1 MTQTP
6 NPSTSAASQ
15 PAPPQPP
22 VPGTPTSTV
31 SAPAPQP
38 VPTAATQL
46 LTAQLGPR
54 ALAAAVAATTS
65 GLHTINVQL
74 RPAQLGTVQ
83 VVATMGDHGL
93 TVHLHA
99 ASDATREV
107 LRSALADLQADLT
120 AGGIGD
126 LASLDVSDHAPDQQ
140 QSWNEAGESSPGGGS
155 RADARAPLT
164 AAAEPLAVP
173 RLLPTAHDRRVD
185 LRV

>member
-1 MTQTP
+1 M
-6 NPSTSAASQ
+6 
-15 PAPPQPP
+15 
-22 VPGTPTSTV
+22 PTS
-31 SAPAPQP
+31 SATPPAPQP
-38 VPTAATQL
+38 VPSAATQL

-83 VVATMGDHGL
+83 VTATMSDQGL

-99 ASDATREV
+99 ATDATREV
-107 LRSALADLQADLT
+107 LRSALADLRADLT
-120 AGGIGD
+120 AGGVSD

-140 QSWNEAGESSPGGGS
+140 QAWGQPGEGAGRESARP
-155 RADARAPLT
+155 DARTPLAAPE
-164 AAAEPLAVP
+164 ALAVP